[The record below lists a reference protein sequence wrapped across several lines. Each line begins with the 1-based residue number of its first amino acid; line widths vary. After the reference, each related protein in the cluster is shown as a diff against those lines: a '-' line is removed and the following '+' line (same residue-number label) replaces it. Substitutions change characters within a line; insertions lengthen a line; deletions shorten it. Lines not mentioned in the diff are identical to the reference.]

1 MLEYSDEDGS
11 DYEDVDE
18 DVDADS
24 YGDDDEDSDE
34 DSSEEVPLDVLLAR
48 LVDSDA
54 NVRVRAL
61 RTLGEFS
68 LRTLGHLGPVALGPH
83 ADTLVERLEDADAN
97 VRYWALKA
105 LRKLEPL
112 AFAQH
117 AHAVVG
123 KLNDPFP
130 PVREL
135 ALQMLWWLPRV
146 IARHI
151 NFRSHN
157 LRSRLLGRLAWYRCL
172 LRLRVRRIT
181 LYWYALPYRPS
192 GPGHA
197 RDVAAWGRMHEE

>member
-11 DYEDVDE
+11 DYEDFDE

-34 DSSEEVPLDVLLAR
+34 DSDEEVPLDVLLAR
-48 LVDSDA
+48 LLDSQTL
-54 NVRVRAL
+54 VREKAL
-61 RTLGEFS
+61 YTLS
-68 LRTLGHLGPVALGPH
+68 KLDPATLSHH
-83 ADTLVERLEDADAN
+83 ADALVATLEASQWH
-97 VRYWALKA
+97 VRYWALRT
-105 LRKLEPL
+105 LRELEEL

-135 ALQMLWWLPRV
+135 AFTMLRGLPLVVTRN
-146 IARHI
+146 ID
-151 NFRSHN
+151 FESHN
-157 LRSRLLGRLAWYRCL
+157 LRERLLGRLAWYNCL

-197 RDVAAWGRMHEE
+197 RDVEAWGRMHEE